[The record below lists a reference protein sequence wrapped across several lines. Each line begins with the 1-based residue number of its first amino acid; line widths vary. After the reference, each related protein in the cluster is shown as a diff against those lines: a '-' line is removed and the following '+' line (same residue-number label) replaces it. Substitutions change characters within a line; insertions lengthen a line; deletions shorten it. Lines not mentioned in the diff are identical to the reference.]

1 MGDSDDLGWLW
12 SSWRAR
18 AASSSFE
25 YMSNSTRRAN
35 GVSRDRSR
43 KSLPTGPAY
52 DSGDDVGP
60 LSQKPSGT
68 VEMATLFCF
77 SLHSFA
83 YRQRAW
89 TSNLDEIGALIRDEA
104 EEIEDERDDRDEV
117 SETIDSG
124 DDIDE
129 TELAN
134 DDRR

>member
-1 MGDSDDLGWLW
+1 
-12 SSWRAR
+12 
-18 AASSSFE
+18 
-25 YMSNSTRRAN
+25 MSTSRLAK
-35 GVSRDRSR
+35 GVPRDKSR
-43 KSLPTGPAY
+43 KSLPTGPVY

-60 LSQKPSGT
+60 LSQYPSGT
-68 VEMATLFCF
+68 VVMAVLFIL
-77 SLHSFA
+77 SLQSFA

-89 TSNLDEIGALIRDEA
+89 TSNLDEIGALISDEA

-134 DDRR
+134 EDRRWETYD